1 MPEYDVNENSDVYYQ
16 GRYWN
21 DYDAV
26 VRMINERISGDPA
39 LTWYEHFAKVSNRT
53 FERALMLNCGNGWV
67 ERDLLDSGLILEAVG
82 IDYSEELLADARA
95 TAERGNLPL
104 TYEQANV
111 NAGSFPRQEFD
122 LVVNH
127 AAAHHIAAID
137 RVFREICRILP
148 EDGWFVSF
156 DYVGPHRNQYLP
168 SAWEAAW
175 ELNEQIPESLR
186 QDLRYPHLP
195 TMLVD
200 DPTEAIHSELILQ
213 TFHRYFTVR
222 QLTPLG
228 GAIAY
233 PLLTHNAKMWE
244 AADVDGR
251 SEWVARILQADDRF
265 LAENPD
271 SSLFAYFAGTPDKS
285 VLGRTRELSEWEATE
300 TERESRASRQGGE
313 YYSRGALAS
322 ALIARDADHWDA
334 EQARDRVSQLESE
347 LHALRSGMLYSLTRR
362 LLDANATRRLRANRW
377 VAAVE
382 RRLRA
387 KLS

>member
-1 MPEYDVNENSDVYYQ
+1 MPDYDVNENSDVYYQ

-53 FERALMLNCGNGWV
+53 FERALILNCGNGWV
-67 ERDLLDSGLILEAVG
+67 ERDLLDSGLILGAVG
-82 IDYSEELLADARA
+82 IDYSEELLGEARA
-95 TAERGNLPL
+95 AAERGNLPL
-104 TYEQANV
+104 AYEQANV
-111 NAGSFPRQEFD
+111 NAGKFPRQGLD

-148 EDGWFVSF
+148 EEGWFVSF
-156 DYVGPHRNQYLP
+156 DYVGPHRNQYLA

-213 TFHRYFTVR
+213 TFRRYFTVR

-233 PLLTHNAKMWE
+233 PLLTHNTKMWE
-244 AADVDGR
+244 AVDVGAR
-251 SEWVARILQADDRF
+251 SEWVARILQADDQF

-271 SSLFAYFAGTPDKS
+271 SSLFAYFAGMPDKS
-285 VLGRTRELSEWEATE
+285 VLGRIGQLSEWEAAE
-300 TERESRASRQGGE
+300 TERESRASRNGGE
-313 YYSRGALAS
+313 YYTRGALAT
-322 ALIARDADHWDA
+322 AFIARDAEHMDA
-334 EQARDRVSQLESE
+334 QQTRARVSQLESE
-347 LHALRSGMLYSLTRR
+347 LHALRSGTLYSMTRR
-362 LLDANATRRLRANRW
+362 LLDAKTTRRLRANRF

-387 KLS
+387 TLS